1 MIDRLN
7 CTVNRHYKVDVLNS
21 NPKKNITVVKCTCMA
36 MCVGLTISISLA
48 AEDKNSP
55 ATSEYSTKRTTD
67 AETASDGTQQ
77 TLRLNFSPENR
88 VKLRRALDDYARS
101 ADPEHK
107 QIEERRRSMRDS
119 IEVRFLAID
128 KDNDGSIDRQEATE
142 NLPQVARHFS
152 NVDTNQDGVITLDEL
167 VAAQSRSLE
176 HRKTSEALLEAQ
188 KLQDAES
195 EAMNKRK
202 NKQAVNSSRKSAL

>member
-21 NPKKNITVVKCTCMA
+21 NPQKNITVVKCTCMA
-36 MCVGLTISISLA
+36 LCMGFTISLSLA
-48 AEDKNSP
+48 AEDKNSQ
-55 ATSEYSTKRTTD
+55 ATNEYAIRRVAD
-67 AETASDGTQQ
+67 AETANDATQQ

-88 VKLRRALDDYARS
+88 VKLRRALDEYARS

-119 IEVRFLAID
+119 IEVRFLAVD

-142 NLPQVARHFS
+142 SLPQVARHFN
-152 NVDTNQDGVITLDEL
+152 NVDTNQDGIITLDEL

-176 HRKTSEALLEAQ
+176 HKKASEALIEAQ
-188 KLQDAES
+188 KLQDAEA
-195 EAMNKRK
+195 EAANKRK
-202 NKQAVNSSRKSAL
+202 NKQAVNNPRKSAL

>member
-1 MIDRLN
+1 MIERLN
-7 CTVNRHYKVDVLNS
+7 CMANRHYKVDGLNLHS
-21 NPKKNITVVKCTCMA
+21 QKNMTVVSCACLA
-36 MCVGLTISISLA
+36 LCVGFAIPVSVVA
-48 AEDKNSP
+48 ADRNGVAS
-55 ATSEYSTKRTTD
+55 SEYAIKRVAELDTTN
-67 AETASDGTQQ
+67 DGTQQ

-107 QIEERRRSMRDS
+107 QIEERRRSMRES

-142 NLPQVARHFS
+142 SLPQVARHFN

-176 HRKTSEALLEAQ
+176 HIRASEALLEAQ
-188 KLQDAES
+188 KLQDAET
-195 EAMNKRK
+195 EAVNKRK
-202 NKQAVNSSRKSAL
+202 NKQAVNGSRKSAL

>member
-1 MIDRLN
+1 MAK
-7 CTVNRHYKVDVLNS
+7 RHYKVDVLNS
-21 NPKKNITVVKCTCMA
+21 NPQKNMTVVRCACLA
-36 MCVGLTISISLA
+36 LCAGLTISISVA
-48 AEDKNSP
+48 ADDKS
-55 ATSEYSTKRTTD
+55 STVTTD
-67 AETASDGTQQ
+67 YAIKRASDAEAVNDGTQQ

-107 QIEERRRSMRDS
+107 QIEERRRSMRES

-142 NLPQVARHFS
+142 SLPQVARHFNS
-152 NVDTNQDGVITLDEL
+152 VDTNQDGVITLDEL

-176 HRKTSEALLEAQ
+176 HRRESEALLEAQ
-188 KLQDAES
+188 KLQ
-195 EAMNKRK
+195 EADIEATNKRK
-202 NKQAVNSSRKSAL
+202 NKQAGNSPRKSAL